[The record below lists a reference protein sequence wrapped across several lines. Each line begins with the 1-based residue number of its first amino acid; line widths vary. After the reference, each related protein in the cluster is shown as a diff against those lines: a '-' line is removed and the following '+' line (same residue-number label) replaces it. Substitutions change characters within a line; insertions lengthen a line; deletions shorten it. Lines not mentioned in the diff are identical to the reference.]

1 MLSEGYRLVSA
12 ARTVTLTDVS
22 LSADTGIRHL
32 TSEEIAGHSEDST
45 SASVVETH
53 TEKGTAHAR
62 VTRNGATRSLA
73 ARSPLRTERSRPTTL
88 LSGATS
94 PSTADSAASVGRRPR
109 EDVASEP
116 KEEPKVDEPELQRAV
131 ESGMDP
137 GAKPKIEP
145 LVLPNLEHRMLEPS
159 LLPPRSPP
167 GRRDLHQPLKMRD
180 LRDRPKV
187 KRSLCNRL
195 FAPGLTVV
203 LVLTIA
209 VLSTALMEHWW
220 NRDRPMVRGLFG
232 AVRGEKIV
240 VSDQGRL
247 WTVHAFLGVPFAKA
261 PRGPLRFKPPQPLD
275 TPLGR
280 DERGNTLDSL
290 AKRPPCPQ
298 QDFYLGQQLV
308 NTANGSE
315 DCLHVNIWVPARNC
329 SPDAEPSSC
338 RGKTV
343 LFFLYGASFQN
354 GGNSFELY
362 DGRYLSA
369 LGDLV
374 VVVPNY
380 RVGALG
386 FLSGPS
392 ANTLPGNVGLH
403 DQRLALSWTL
413 ANIEHFGGNTS
424 RLVLAGHDAGA
435 TSLGYHLFSGDSGFW
450 TRSVTR
456 FILQSG
462 GPFHRY
468 GGDGVKG
475 TIRLATGVQC
485 VADLVTEESLRCL
498 QNAPVDAV
506 ARSKM
511 APTFVPVFK
520 RAPLSR
526 PQMRLALETPASEEA
541 CPMSQLAEQLHA
553 WKNRVY
559 AYVLAYRPTYSSW
572 TDETEAVHFEDVE
585 LVFGVPLRPGAPS
598 GELDKQWSRTMIRVW
613 STFARTGV
621 GDISDHDVWK
631 FDAGVDIIL
640 GSALSLGEEF
650 NDEYLLP
657 YSASLKSAY
666 DPEHFL
672 RSVCF
677 FLKCSAASEKRP
689 SVAGVRARRCLA
701 QRPVAKLQRGD
712 HRGGRQRD
720 MQQDAGVRP
729 IFVLNVAAMPRNAAA
744 FIGFAGSHRAC
755 ACYGDRR
762 LQMIV
767 DATQAQGTMGKMLDL
782 YITNPIPETLP
793 VVLKTERDVRGPL
806 YSPVQGFVV
815 VLLMFLIHRFQNAF
829 NIAVSDSSREL
840 ACVYVC
846 AGWYISGP
854 RSVSVSWG
862 SRGSLVA
869 PRGSGLVVS
878 GGLLVTLR
886 RANCMRE
893 ETVRKENRFEL
904 KTTTV

>member
-526 PQMRLALETPASEEA
+526 PQMRLALETPASEASGPQGKQFLLGRVQNEGSYPWFVEQQRTGSGDPQQLAALLIGQDNLDRWQNATGVVLDPTVADESYQEAVGDVLEA

-677 FLKCSAASEKRP
+677 FLKE
-689 SVAGVRARRCLA
+689 RACTI
-701 QRPVAKLQRGD
+701 
-712 HRGGRQRD
+712 RGGANRTDVAHSVNGVTEQQLEED
-720 MQQDAGVRP
+720 MGHLWTTCASRAMT
-729 IFVLNVAAMPRNAAA
+729 NVAVLKNATVRHYATATSDGLFDPPLTLADVAA
-744 FIGFAGSHRAC
+744 F
-755 ACYGDRR
+755 
-762 LQMIV
+762 
-767 DATQAQGTMGKMLDL
+767 
-782 YITNPIPETLP
+782 
-793 VVLKTERDVRGPL
+793 LKTGAVPPLKSGLPWRVYERDG
-806 YSPVQGFVV
+806 
-815 VLLMFLIHRFQNAF
+815 
-829 NIAVSDSSREL
+829 VSRSALWPNSS
-840 ACVYVC
+840 
-846 AGWYISGP
+846 
-854 RSVSVSWG
+854 
-862 SRGSLVA
+862 
-869 PRGSGLVVS
+869 
-878 GGLLVTLR
+878 
-886 RANCMRE
+886 E
-893 ETVRKENRFEL
+893 ETIGEAANEICSRTRAFAQYL
-904 KTTTV
+904 Y